1 MPVVSNCRST
11 PVGASEPVISAIC
24 AGERPESTTTVPVI
38 STAVEPETL
47 APICAEF
54 MLVASMIA
62 SPAGALETSAEMS
75 EELDAAVRMMFSTV
89 VTAAMS
95 AATAPSCVGVMPV
108 ASIVTNAP
116 PTNELPIC
124 TWSRMAVICVGESV
138 EAMVNEPK
146 MPFAAIWLALSATA
160 ASCTLDI
167 EVASTVTPEAPARK
181 VANSDALSVASAIDL
196 AALQANASLASNT
209 VSLSSSASQALP
221 CASLSQFAWL
231 ALAVVG
237 QLSLF
242 DATPQAVNGP
252 EPTPSPSTS
261 A

>member
-1 MPVVSNCRST
+1 MV
-11 PVGASEPVISAIC
+11 
-24 AGERPESTTTVPVI
+24 
-38 STAVEPETL
+38 
-47 APICAEF
+47 
-54 MLVASMIA
+54 
-62 SPAGALETSAEMS
+62 
-75 EELDAAVRMMFSTV
+75 
-89 VTAAMS
+89 
-95 AATAPSCVGVMPV
+95 
-108 ASIVTNAP
+108 
-116 PTNELPIC
+116 
-124 TWSRMAVICVGESV
+124 VICVDESA

-146 MPFAAIWLALSATA
+146 IPFAVIWLALLATA
-160 ASCTLDI
+160 LSCGLDI

-181 VANSDALSVASAIDL
+181 AANSDALSVASAIDL
-196 AALQANASLASNT
+196 AALQENASLASNT

-261 A
+261 AWSSAVSSQSVWSVTKPSGTVPVQFDSETKGSPKLSPSSSR

>member
-1 MPVVSNCRST
+1 MLAADPSD
-11 PVGASEPVISAIC
+11 AVISLIC
-24 AGERPESTTTVPVI
+24 AAVRPALITTTPITV
-38 STAVEPETL
+38 TAVEPDTP
-47 APICAEF
+47 AASCAGF
-54 MLVASMIA
+54 MPVASMIA
-62 SPAGALETSAEMS
+62 SPAGVLETSAVMI
-75 EELDAAVRMMFSTV
+75 DALEAEVSVMFSTV

-95 AATAPSCVGVMPV
+95 AATAAICVGVMPA

-116 PTNELPIC
+116 PTNELPTC
-124 TWSRMAVICVGESV
+124 TWSSVVVICVDESG
-138 EAMVNEPK
+138 EAMMNEPK
-146 MPFAAIWLALSATA
+146 IPFAAIWLALSATA
-160 ASCTLDI
+160 ASCGLDI
-167 EVASTVTPEAPARK
+167 DVASTVTPVAPARK
-181 VANSDALSVASAIDL
+181 VASCDALRVASAIDL